1 MTLKDKVLLS
11 IIQNGNEY
19 ISGEELAH
27 KLNVSRN
34 AVWKAVKQLEQ
45 EGFAVEAVRNRGY
58 RIVSEENKLHEAFIQ
73 RYLKT
78 EKYGQN
84 LIILDET
91 DSTNNYAKKLAQE
104 GTPHGTV
111 VAADC
116 QNAGKGRLGRTF
128 VSPKGTG
135 LYVSLVLTENI
146 SISSA
151 QLITACAAVA
161 AAEAV
166 EELCSC
172 DIKIKWVNDLFLNDK
187 KLCGILTEASMSFE
201 SNQLDYVIIGIGINV
216 NSLNGKIPEELNEIV
231 TSIED
236 ETHEKISRNQLCAV
250 LLEKLE
256 KRLNELDS
264 KAFLD
269 EYRKR
274 SMIIGRM
281 VTVEDRNG
289 SHIGKAVAIADDAGL
304 TIEYENGEIKTINSG
319 EARIYK

>member
-1 MTLKDKVLLS
+1 
-11 IIQNGNEY
+11 
-19 ISGEELAH
+19 
-27 KLNVSRN
+27 
-34 AVWKAVKQLEQ
+34 
-45 EGFAVEAVRNRGY
+45 
-58 RIVSEENKLHEAFIQ
+58 
-73 RYLKT
+73 
-78 EKYGQN
+78 
-84 LIILDET
+84 
-91 DSTNNYAKKLAQE
+91 
-104 GTPHGTV
+104 
-111 VAADC
+111 
-116 QNAGKGRLGRTF
+116 
-128 VSPKGTG
+128 
-135 LYVSLVLTENI
+135 
-146 SISSA
+146 
-151 QLITACAAVA
+151 
-161 AAEAV
+161 
-166 EELCSC
+166 
-172 DIKIKWVNDLFLNDK
+172 
-187 KLCGILTEASMSFE
+187 MSFE

-256 KRLNELDS
+256 KRLKELDS

>member
-1 MTLKDKVLLS
+1 M
-11 IIQNGNEY
+11 
-19 ISGEELAH
+19 
-27 KLNVSRN
+27 
-34 AVWKAVKQLEQ
+34 
-45 EGFAVEAVRNRGY
+45 
-58 RIVSEENKLHEAFIQ
+58 
-73 RYLKT
+73 
-78 EKYGQN
+78 
-84 LIILDET
+84 
-91 DSTNNYAKKLAQE
+91 

-256 KRLNELDS
+256 KRLKELDS

>member
-1 MTLKDKVLLS
+1 
-11 IIQNGNEY
+11 
-19 ISGEELAH
+19 
-27 KLNVSRN
+27 
-34 AVWKAVKQLEQ
+34 
-45 EGFAVEAVRNRGY
+45 
-58 RIVSEENKLHEAFIQ
+58 
-73 RYLKT
+73 
-78 EKYGQN
+78 
-84 LIILDET
+84 
-91 DSTNNYAKKLAQE
+91 
-104 GTPHGTV
+104 
-111 VAADC
+111 
-116 QNAGKGRLGRTF
+116 
-128 VSPKGTG
+128 
-135 LYVSLVLTENI
+135 
-146 SISSA
+146 
-151 QLITACAAVA
+151 
-161 AAEAV
+161 
-166 EELCSC
+166 
-172 DIKIKWVNDLFLNDK
+172 
-187 KLCGILTEASMSFE
+187 MSFE

>member
-1 MTLKDKVLLS
+1 
-11 IIQNGNEY
+11 
-19 ISGEELAH
+19 
-27 KLNVSRN
+27 
-34 AVWKAVKQLEQ
+34 
-45 EGFAVEAVRNRGY
+45 
-58 RIVSEENKLHEAFIQ
+58 
-73 RYLKT
+73 
-78 EKYGQN
+78 
-84 LIILDET
+84 
-91 DSTNNYAKKLAQE
+91 
-104 GTPHGTV
+104 
-111 VAADC
+111 
-116 QNAGKGRLGRTF
+116 
-128 VSPKGTG
+128 
-135 LYVSLVLTENI
+135 
-146 SISSA
+146 
-151 QLITACAAVA
+151 
-161 AAEAV
+161 
-166 EELCSC
+166 
-172 DIKIKWVNDLFLNDK
+172 
-187 KLCGILTEASMSFE
+187 MSFE

-256 KRLNELDS
+256 KRLKELDS
-264 KAFLD
+264 KAFLY

>member
-1 MTLKDKVLLS
+1 M
-11 IIQNGNEY
+11 
-19 ISGEELAH
+19 
-27 KLNVSRN
+27 
-34 AVWKAVKQLEQ
+34 
-45 EGFAVEAVRNRGY
+45 
-58 RIVSEENKLHEAFIQ
+58 
-73 RYLKT
+73 
-78 EKYGQN
+78 
-84 LIILDET
+84 
-91 DSTNNYAKKLAQE
+91 
-104 GTPHGTV
+104 
-111 VAADC
+111 
-116 QNAGKGRLGRTF
+116 
-128 VSPKGTG
+128 
-135 LYVSLVLTENI
+135 
-146 SISSA
+146 
-151 QLITACAAVA
+151 
-161 AAEAV
+161 
-166 EELCSC
+166 
-172 DIKIKWVNDLFLNDK
+172 
-187 KLCGILTEASMSFE
+187 
-201 SNQLDYVIIGIGINV
+201 

-256 KRLNELDS
+256 KRLKELDS